1 MIKRISICIVASLV
15 FSSINVAYAQKTPV
29 VSLKQYSNKKL
40 NTPAVLQKTQ
50 LTLKKEATDLNI
62 SINENYSYIDKL
74 INIGN
79 LNEAEKICLATLV
92 LSPDDIKTNVYL
104 GDINS
109 KLYKLDKA
117 KKYYEKVLELDQNN
131 AQAHNGIGMIYLKKT
146 TSSNMDIKRNVDKYY
161 NLALEEF
168 KQAIQSNPN
177 FPLALN
183 NAGKMLQLQGKINE
197 AEDYFNRALDL
208 EPKYAEVIENLG
220 SILYEKGQVDAAID
234 RFQEA
239 IYINPKNSSAYYN
252 LGKSYLAKGYA
263 SRAIN
268 ALQISLAQNPN
279 SAPSRYEM
287 GRAYEMQ
294 GNEAVALSEYR
305 KAILI
310 KPDYIKPYIK
320 IAEIH
325 QNRGDEEVAIP
336 ELKTAL
342 AIDPNLNEVKLK
354 IAELSLSLGKSD
366 QAIQYYKSLLADK
379 VYQQQGLSGLSKAYF
394 ERAQK
399 YDVRGKF
406 FSESEYVQAE
416 ENIKQAIQCTPENIE
431 LYLAL
436 LRISRLTNKD
446 KESQQYL
453 SQIIQGSANKAVDH
467 VVKGEAFIAFKK
479 YEEAENEFKQAVA
492 QTEDIDSALSLGEI
506 FITNR
511 AYQPAKE
518 SFNRVLSV
526 ESNNIKAIRALER
539 IQKNEREA
547 ELKLNA
553 ASVFVSQKLY
563 SAALDSLRE
572 SFSLNPN
579 IPQTHLLLAICYEKQ
594 KNYYSAIEYYKA
606 YTGFKD
612 IDKNEYN
619 RSISKIKKLSRKVR

>member
-1 MIKRISICIVASLV
+1 MIKRVSICIMASLF
-15 FSSINVAYAQKTPV
+15 FSSVNIADAQTTTVLSPKQQHKNIIAPV
-29 VSLKQYSNKKL
+29 
-40 NTPAVLQKTQ
+40 
-50 LTLKKEATDLNI
+50 TLKAQLPAKKQETDLKI

-79 LNEAEKICLATLV
+79 LNEAEKICLETLV

-117 KKYYEKVLELDQNN
+117 KKYYEKVVELDQNN

-146 TSSNMDIKRNVDKYY
+146 TSSDMNIKRNIDKYY

-168 KQAIQSNPN
+168 KQAIKLNPN
-177 FPLALN
+177 LALALN
-183 NAGKMLQLQGKINE
+183 NAGEILQLQGKINE
-197 AEDYFNRALDL
+197 AEEYFNKAL
-208 EPKYAEVIENLG
+208 EVQPKYAEVTENLG
-220 SILYEKGQVDAAID
+220 SILYEKGQIDAAID
-234 RFQEA
+234 RFQES

-252 LGKSYLAKGYA
+252 LGKAYLSKGYA

-354 IAELSLSLGKSD
+354 IAELSLSLGKAD
-366 QAIQYYKSLLADK
+366 QAIQYYKSLLPDK
-379 VYQQQGLSGLSKAYF
+379 VYQQQGLVGLSKAYF

-399 YDVRGKF
+399 YDIRGKY
-406 FSESEYVQAE
+406 FSESEYVEAE
-416 ENIKQAIQCTPENIE
+416 DSIKQAIQYNPGNIE

-446 KESQQYL
+446 KDSQQYL
-453 SQIIQGSANKAVDH
+453 SQIIQGAANKAVDH

-526 ESNNIKAIRALER
+526 EPNNLKAIRALER
-539 IQKNEREA
+539 IQKNESEA

-553 ASVFVSQKLY
+553 ANVFVSQKLY

-579 IPQTHLLLAICYEKQ
+579 IPKTHLLLAVCYERQ
-594 KNYYSAIEYYKA
+594 KNYYSSIDYYKS
-606 YTGFKD
+606 YTGFKN
-612 IDKNEYN
+612 IDNNDYTH
-619 RSISKIKKLSRKVR
+619 SLLKIKRLSKKVR